1 MANEQDT
8 SAGGASGGRE
18 QVVLDAAG
26 VKQAV
31 ERIVTRL
38 VETRLSGADLCA
50 VGVRSRGDHL
60 ARRIAQAL
68 EARTGQEVPVGA
80 LDISLYRDDLDQ
92 RLHKAVVAGT
102 DIPFSIDGRDVILV
116 DDVLYAG
123 RSARSA
129 MDALMDFGRPRRI
142 RLAVLVDRGHRELP
156 IAADAVGVTVET
168 TQDQEVRVSL
178 AESEGEDRVVLVPA
192 D

>member
-1 MANEQDT
+1 MSET
-8 SAGGASGGRE
+8 E
-18 QVVLDAAG
+18 KVLLDAAG

-31 ERIVTRL
+31 ERMVARL
-38 VETRLSGADLCA
+38 LESRLPEAALCA

-60 ARRIAQAL
+60 ARRIAAAIQ
-68 EARTGQEVPVGA
+68 ARTGVAVPVGA

-92 RLHKAVVAGT
+92 RVHKAVVAGT

-123 RSARSA
+123 RSARAA

-142 RLAVLVDRGHRELP
+142 RLAVLVDRGGRELP
-156 IAADAVGVTVET
+156 IAADAAGISVPT
-168 TQDQEVRVSL
+168 TPQQEVRVRL
-178 AESEGEDRVVLVPA
+178 LESEGEDKVVLVTHS
-192 D
+192 